1 MQNPRMR
8 TCRVVAGV
16 LIALLALIMLFS
28 LRTPTSTPVVN
39 APPLPAT
46 ALRTPTAPIVFT
58 APTAPIATTAPI
70 APTEPIRREIAI
82 DMASF
87 AAFDEW
93 VQQLVTNPDQPMSPE
108 TLKSGLQRAQ
118 QRGVAM
124 AQLIELDPKEALN
137 RAVPY
142 HVRSLLSPAIASELE
157 QQIDGRGNLMVA
169 VATDTHFTRS
179 TVSRTA
185 QVNGKNY
192 KAYVYGERSGHRSGV
207 GIPLHGIAIGNSLA
221 VHESPLRVLAKGEI
235 PNPKLPVLN
244 EDLRCPVSGIAS
256 REVAVDAGGVIIY
269 LCCAGHIG
277 AIEKKLNAGETL
289 KTAWGEVSANS
300 GPLALSGP
308 LASSWTT
315 GTKSVLYIRVIYA
328 DDTVGTNPQD
338 DASCNSM
345 FNSGNTFFQQTSYGL
360 TSMTWVLTPVITL
373 PQPQSY
379 YLTNGDSILYSH
391 AVAAAKAAGYD
402 NSTYDRECVRFNNGP
417 GGYAGQA
424 YVGSR
429 GCWMKSSS
437 AGVLCHELGHNFG
450 LWHANYWNATADSI
464 IGPGSNTEY
473 GNPYDT
479 MGSANAGAWQYNT
492 YEKNLLSWLPDTA
505 VSAFSGNGTYRIYP
519 FDNYSLIGG
528 NMYAVKV
535 QRDATRWY
543 WLDYRTL
550 FTSNAWEMNGTEV
563 LWSPWANSNN
573 GSQILDTT
581 PSTSQG
587 LNDAAV
593 TVGRTFADTNAH
605 IYVTTIAKNATTPPS
620 LDIVVNTGAFPGNH
634 APTLSVSASSTSVAT
649 GVIVNLTA
657 TASDSDGDTLAY
669 YWDYGDGNFS
679 TDNHPTESKSWGAVG
694 DYRVHCI
701 VSDMKGGTASA
712 SVIVKVGA
720 PTKLRISGTVMLGGV
735 GLGNVRISDGTIN
748 TYTDSDGTYTLVGEA
763 AASKTISAVLFDDT
777 FTPGFTNPVNIVGDT
792 TGLDFT
798 AVVNTHKVTGSVK
811 DGTTGVSGVT
821 VTDGTY
827 SAVTDGSGNYSI
839 SGLPNGFYAFNA
851 AKAGYQF
858 QTVQPVEV
866 LGADVTLNFTRLLY
880 TVYGQITGGV
890 TGAVVDIGDGVHT
903 GTANGSGPFF
913 YSLQVPPGTWNLK
926 ATLAGYAISPSNFTN
941 PINVT
946 TATLG
951 NQNFTA
957 VSGTTYSIAGTITAA
972 GSPLPGVAV
981 SNGAKSSTTDSLGN
995 YVILGVANGSYTL
1008 TPVLAGAT
1016 FSPPTLAATV
1026 SSANVTG
1033 KNFTANYP
1041 FTITTTSPLP
1051 VGVVGRVYSQT
1062 LNAVAGQTPLTWSI
1076 GNGSLPPGLALNAA
1090 GSIGGT
1096 PNMAG
1101 IYSFTLTVTDSTS
1114 ASTSAP
1120 MQVTINPKLA
1130 VATTALPSGT
1140 MGTAY
1145 SKTVTASGG
1154 LPPYLFWWVSS
1165 GTLPTGL
1172 NLSSAGVISG
1182 TPTTAGVSTFTLT
1195 IEDSVYSTASSSSLT
1210 LTINT
1215 GLSVTTTTLPPGTA
1229 GAAYTAILASTGG
1242 TSPVT
1247 WSISAGSLPAGL
1259 SLSAAGAIS
1268 GAATAAG
1275 APSFTV
1281 KATDAAGASATQVL
1295 SITIN
1300 PALAITTATVPSFNV
1315 GAAYSQPLA
1324 TSGGTGAV
1332 TFSLASGLL
1341 PVGMTLSS
1349 AGVISGTSASNT
1361 TGIFSVIATDSVGAV
1376 ATKAFVL
1383 TGVGPLTIVPAA
1395 PTSGQINTPYAFTFI
1410 ETGGTTPLTW
1420 VLGSGTLPAGV
1431 ALSAGG
1437 LLFGTPTNAGDF
1449 NFTVTLSDSAS
1460 NTTSMPAMLTIVN
1473 LPPAITS
1480 GATATPATQIVN
1492 ANVTFTVGAVDPE
1505 AAALTYNWTFGDSQ
1519 SDTAASSVHAYAVA
1533 GTYTV
1538 NVDVTD
1544 LGGLTVSSSTIVT
1557 ITDPIGAGGGP
1568 GSAGNPIVMT
1578 VSKVQGVVKAAGGHD
1593 SISITGSIPGVPK
1606 GFDPTGKTMVVSV
1619 SGASTTF
1626 TLKSTGQAKSS
1637 NGMAK
1642 LRFKPA
1648 LRDKVLKKMIFQGG
1662 PVAFT
1667 IKLANGNWAA
1677 GWGMDPTAAATGTTT
1692 LTSTITLDGVVY
1704 AAPTTVTY
1712 STNPKSGGKF
1722 KH

>member
-1 MQNPRMR
+1 MQNPGMR
-8 TCRVVAGV
+8 TRRVVAGV
-16 LIALLALIMLFS
+16 LIALLALIALFS
-28 LRTPTSTPVVN
+28 FKTPSSAPGANTTP
-39 APPLPAT
+39 PTAT
-46 ALRTPTAPIVFT
+46 TPTAPIPFTSPT
-58 APTAPIATTAPI
+58 APIVPIATTATVV
-70 APTEPIRREIAI
+70 PTEQPSRKIAI
-82 DMASF
+82 DMSSF

-93 VQQLVTNPDQPMSPE
+93 VQQLVIHADQPMCPE
-108 TLKSGLQRAQ
+108 ALNSGLQLAQ
-118 QRGVAM
+118 QRRVAM
-124 AQLIELDPKEALN
+124 AKLIELDPQEALN

-142 HVRSLLSPAIASELE
+142 HIRSLLPAAIASELE
-157 QQIDGRGNLMVA
+157 QQIDGRGDLMVA
-169 VATDTHFTRS
+169 VATDARFTRS
-179 TVSRTA
+179 TVTRTA
-185 QVNGKNY
+185 TVNGKSY
-192 KAYVYGERSGHRSGV
+192 KANVYGERSGHRSGV
-207 GIPLHGIAIGNSLA
+207 GIPLHGIAVGNSLA
-221 VHESPLRVLAKGEI
+221 VHESPLRVLAKGEV

-244 EDLRCPVSGIAS
+244 EDLKCPVSGIAS

-289 KTAWGEVSANS
+289 QTAWGEVNANS
-300 GPLALSGP
+300 GPMALSGP

-328 DDTVGTNPQD
+328 DDAVGTNPQD
-338 DASCNSM
+338 DASCNNM

-360 TSMTWVLTPVITL
+360 TSMTWVLTPVISL

-391 AVAAAKAAGYD
+391 AVTAAKAAGYD
-402 NSTYDRECVRFNNGP
+402 NSLYDRECVRFNNGP

-464 IGPGSNTEY
+464 VGPGSNSEY

-505 VSAFSGNGTYRIYP
+505 VSTFSGNGTYRIYP
-519 FDNYSLIGG
+519 FDNYSLIAG

-543 WLDYRTL
+543 WLNYRTL
-550 FTSNAWEMNGTEV
+550 FSSNAWEMNGTEV

-587 LNDAAV
+587 KNDAAV
-593 TVGRTFADTNAH
+593 TVGRTFADTNAN
-605 IYVTTIAKNATTPPS
+605 IYITTIAKNATTPPS

-634 APTLSVSASSTSVAT
+634 APTLSVSASSTAVAT
-649 GVIVNLTA
+649 GVAVTLTA

-679 TDNHPTESKSWGAVG
+679 VDNKPTESKSWGAVG
-694 DYRVHCI
+694 DYLIHCI

-720 PTKLRISGTVMLGGV
+720 PTKFRVSGTVTLGGV
-735 GLGNVRISDGTIN
+735 GLGNVRVTDGTIN
-748 TYTDSDGTYTLVGEA
+748 TYTNSDGTYTLVGEA
-763 AASKTISAVLFDDT
+763 AASKTISAVLFDAT
-777 FTPGFTNPVNIVGDT
+777 FTPGFANPVNIVGDT

-798 AVVNTHKVTGSVK
+798 AVANTHKVTGSVK
-811 DGTTGVSGVT
+811 DGTSGVPGVT
-821 VTDGTY
+821 VTDGTN
-827 SAVTDGSGNYSI
+827 SAVTDGSGNYTI
-839 SGLPNGFYAFNA
+839 SGLPNGIYALNA
-851 AKAGYQF
+851 AKSGYQF

-866 LGADVTLNFTRLLY
+866 LGADVTLNFSRQLY

-903 GTANGSGPFF
+903 GTASGSGPFF
-913 YSLQVPPGTWNLK
+913 YSIQVPPGRWNLK
-926 ATLAGYAISPSNFTN
+926 ATLAGYTISPSNFTN

-946 TATLG
+946 AATLG

-972 GSPLPGVAV
+972 GSPLPGVSV
-981 SNGAKSSTTDSLGN
+981 SNGTKSSITDSLGN
-995 YVILGVANGSYTL
+995 YVIQGVANGSYTL
-1008 TPVLAGAT
+1008 TPTLSGAT
-1016 FSPPTLAATV
+1016 FSPVTLAATV

-1033 KNFTANYP
+1033 KNFTATYP

-1051 VGVVGRVYSQT
+1051 VGVVGRTYSQT
-1062 LNAVAGQTPLTWSI
+1062 LSAVAGQTPLTWSI
-1076 GNGSLPPGLALNAA
+1076 GSGSLPPGLALNAA

-1096 PNMAG
+1096 PTASG
-1101 IYSFTLTVTDSTS
+1101 TYSFVLTVTDSTN
-1114 ASTSAP
+1114 ATTSAP

-1130 VATTALPSGT
+1130 VATSALPQGT

-1145 SKTVTASGG
+1145 SKTLTAIGG

-1165 GTLPTGL
+1165 GSLLAGL
-1172 NLSSAGVISG
+1172 NLSSAGVITG
-1182 TPTTAGVSTFTLT
+1182 TPTNAGVSTFTVT
-1195 IEDSVYSTASSSSLT
+1195 VEDSVYFTASSSSLT

-1215 GLSVTTTTLPPGTA
+1215 TLSVTTATLPAGTA
-1229 GAAYTAILASTGG
+1229 GAAYSAILATTGG
-1242 TSPVT
+1242 TSPMT
-1247 WSISAGSLPAGL
+1247 WTVSAGSLPAGL
-1259 SLSAAGAIS
+1259 SLSAAGTIS
-1268 GAATAAG
+1268 GTPTTVG
-1275 APSFTV
+1275 SPSFTV
-1281 KATDAAGASATQVL
+1281 KAMDAAGASATKVL

-1300 PALAITTATVPSFNV
+1300 PALAITTANLPSFNLGV
-1315 GAAYSQPLA
+1315 AYSQPLA

-1332 TFSLASGLL
+1332 TYSLASGSL

-1349 AGVISGTSASNT
+1349 AGVISGISSSNT
-1361 TGIFSVIATDSVGAV
+1361 TGIFSVTATDSVGAV
-1376 ATKAFVL
+1376 ATKPFVL
-1383 TGVGPLTIVPAA
+1383 TGVGPLTIVLASPV
-1395 PTSGQINTPYAFTFI
+1395 SGQIGTPYTFTFV
-1410 ETGGTTPLTW
+1410 ETGGTTPLNW
-1420 VLGSGTLPAGV
+1420 SLGGGTLPAGV
-1431 ALSAGG
+1431 TLSAGG
-1437 LLFGTPTNAGDF
+1437 VLSGTPTNAGDF
-1449 NFTVTLSDSAS
+1449 NFTVTLIDSAS
-1460 NTTSMPAMLTIVN
+1460 STVSMPATLTIIN

-1480 GATATPATQIVN
+1480 GATATPATQVVN
-1492 ANVTFTVGAVDPE
+1492 ANVTFTVGVVDPE
-1505 AAALTYNWTFGDSQ
+1505 AGVLTYNWTFGDSQ
-1519 SDTAASSVHAYAVA
+1519 SDTAASSIHAYAVA

-1544 LGGLTVSSSTIVT
+1544 SGGLTVSSSTIVT

-1578 VSKVQGVVKAAGGHD
+1578 VSKVQGVVKPAGGHD

-1637 NGMAK
+1637 NGTAK

-1677 GWGMDPTAAATGTTT
+1677 GWGMDPNAAATGTTT

-1704 AAPTTVTY
+1704 AAPTTVNY
-1712 STNPKSGGKF
+1712 ATNPKSGGKF